1 MTAVYMVCRW
11 PLKRKGFRRHGG
23 IEEAATSSNV
33 VFDPFLAFRVAGDL
47 WDV

>member
-1 MTAVYMVCRW
+1 MVWRW

-23 IEEAATSSNV
+23 IEDEAIS
-33 VFDPFLAFRVAGDL
+33 FRVVLEPVFVWRGVGEE